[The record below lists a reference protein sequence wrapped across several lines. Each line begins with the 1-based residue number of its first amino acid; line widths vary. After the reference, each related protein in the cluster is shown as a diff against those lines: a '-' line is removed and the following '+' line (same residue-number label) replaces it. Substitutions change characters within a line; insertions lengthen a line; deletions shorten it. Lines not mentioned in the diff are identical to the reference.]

1 MNVAE
6 DCQRAAE
13 EIERASEMSTLIGP
27 IVWIFGLLALLL
39 FVALYLPW

>member
-1 MNVAE
+1 MNIAE

-13 EIERASEMSTLIGP
+13 EIERALEMSTLIRP
-27 IVWIFGLLALLL
+27 IVWTFGLLVLLL